1 MTKNLFDLSGEVA
14 AVVGG
19 AGALAGAVAEGFAA
33 AGARVAV
40 LDRNIEKAEEQAA
53 AIQDGGGQ
61 AKAMEIDALDRGSL
75 DAARDAI
82 ETDLGPV
89 SILFNGAG
97 GIDPNAVVTDER
109 PLDVLPLESWDRNFR
124 LNLVAGCL
132 LPCQSFST
140 TMLKH
145 GRGSVINIASVSAH
159 IALSRVIA
167 YSAAKAGV
175 ISLTQF
181 LSREWAPRG
190 VRVNSITPGFFPGE
204 QNRRAL
210 FEEDGSLTPRGQ
222 TVVERTPIGRFGDP
236 KELVG
241 VAVFL
246 ASPQA
251 SSFVT
256 GSDIRV
262 DGGFLSSMI

>member
-1 MTKNLFDLSGEVA
+1 MSKQLFDLSDDVA
-14 AVVGG
+14 AIIGG
-19 AGALAGAVAEGFAA
+19 AGALAGAVATGFAA

-40 LDRNIEKAEEQAA
+40 LDRNAEKGEEQAA
-53 AIQDGGGQ
+53 GIRAAGGQ
-61 AKAMEIDALDRGSL
+61 AKFYAIDALDRRSV

-82 ETDLGPV
+82 EADLGPV

-97 GIDPNAVVTDER
+97 GIDPNAVVTSDR
-109 PLDVLPLESWDRNFR
+109 PLDQMPLEAWDRNFR
-124 LNLVAGCL
+124 LNLVGGCL
-132 LPCQSFST
+132 LPCQSFGK
-140 TMLKH
+140 TMLEH

-159 IALSRVIA
+159 IALSKVIA

-175 ISLTQF
+175 VSITQF
-181 LSREWAPRG
+181 LAREWAQRG

-222 TVVERTPIGRFGDP
+222 QVVAHTPMGRFGDP
-236 KELVG
+236 RELVG
-241 VAVFL
+241 AAIFL
-246 ASPQA
+246 ASRA

-256 GSDIRV
+256 GTDLRV
-262 DGGFLSSMI
+262 DGGFLSCTI